1 MKMFIASAHD
11 GRVDFE
17 FRPVTKEDRN
27 DKVKGQTNS
36 SKSWKE
42 VVGEDAII
50 MISPVRAIQQVQKG
64 YMDLTAWYCLTP
76 RRGASRDIG
85 GNHRPMTMDC
95 LVGLLLAVVGLPNRG
110 SLQIRRHVKL
120 SHRVQS
126 RRVSKTVTLSSPMTD
141 LFLVVDVEDA
151 KARIHCPTSS
161 TQTQIKS
168 IRTICLSSTNVL
180 GIYESTPIDAID
192 AHWNGQRIYKAI
204 PKSCF
209 YYLRITI

>member
-64 YMDLTAWYCLTP
+64 YMDLTA
-76 RRGASRDIG
+76 
-85 GNHRPMTMDC
+85 
-95 LVGLLLAVVGLPNRG
+95 
-110 SLQIRRHVKL
+110 
-120 SHRVQS
+120 
-126 RRVSKTVTLSSPMTD
+126 
-141 LFLVVDVEDA
+141 
-151 KARIHCPTSS
+151 
-161 TQTQIKS
+161 
-168 IRTICLSSTNVL
+168 
-180 GIYESTPIDAID
+180 
-192 AHWNGQRIYKAI
+192 
-204 PKSCF
+204 
-209 YYLRITI
+209 